1 MQVDA
6 TPPLLNRSTRNSTVA
21 THLLKCIISRPKHNM
36 ASQPEPEI
44 VLYDLACTKNTCFS
58 LVVWRIRL
66 MLNYK
71 KISYKTIF
79 LEFPDIEPT
88 LKGLLETK
96 KHPELTLPSG
106 LVPLESSAGKYT
118 VPAIHHVPTNTY
130 LIDSVPIAEFLESTY
145 PEPSLPLTSEFG
157 SQIQEQLLPVIGSS
171 LQTSVLARELPILNP
186 RSQEHFRRMYEPL
199 VGHPLEDLIDK
210 EEEAWAAVD
219 KETRAVGELMLKNR
233 ADGPFVLGERPS
245 MTDFF
250 IVGLI
255 QCVRVVD
262 EGVFQ
267 RLTKYP
273 GFGEIYE
280 ACSPFMEKKD

>member
-1 MQVDA
+1 
-6 TPPLLNRSTRNSTVA
+6 
-21 THLLKCIISRPKHNM
+21 M
-36 ASQPEPEI
+36 ASQTEPEI
-44 VLYDLACTKNTCFS
+44 VLYDLACKKNTCLS

-71 KISYKTIF
+71 KIPYRTIF

-88 LKGLLETK
+88 LKGL
-96 KHPELTLPSG
+96 G
-106 LVPLESSAGKYT
+106 LVPLESSKGKYT

-145 PEPSLPLTSEFG
+145 PEPSLPLKSELG
-157 SQIQEQLLPVIGSS
+157 SHIQEQLVPVIGSS

-186 RSQEHFRRMYEPL
+186 RSQEHFRRTYEPL
-199 VGHPLEDLIDK
+199 VGHPLEELIHK
-210 EEEAWAAVD
+210 EEEAWASVD

-233 ADGPFVLGERPS
+233 AEGPFVLGEHPS

-280 ACSPFMEKKD
+280 ACLPFIEKKD